1 MPAAAIATL
10 VVSAVLILALA
21 FYLIRII
28 LQLSELI
35 KTLGL
40 ITFGLR
46 SIAHRTEPVAEVVAA
61 IEADT
66 SAIDGALSAL
76 LASKMQQ
83 EAS

>member
-10 VVSAVLILALA
+10 AVSAVLILALA

-35 KTLGL
+35 RTLGL

-46 SIAHRTEPVAEVVAA
+46 SIAHRTEPVAGVVAA
-61 IEADT
+61 IEGDT

>member
-10 VVSAVLILALA
+10 AVSAVLILALA

-28 LQLSELI
+28 LQLRELI

-46 SIAHRTEPVAEVVAA
+46 AIAHRTEPVGEVVAA

-76 LASKMQQ
+76 LESKMQQ

>member
-1 MPAAAIATL
+1 M
-10 VVSAVLILALA
+10 SAVLILALA

-35 KTLGL
+35 RTLGL

-46 SIAHRTEPVAEVVAA
+46 SIAHRTEPVADVVAA

>member
-10 VVSAVLILALA
+10 AVSAVLILALA

-35 KTLGL
+35 RTLGL

-46 SIAHRTEPVAEVVAA
+46 SIAHRTEPVADVVAA

-76 LASKMQQ
+76 LASKMHQ

>member
-35 KTLGL
+35 RTLGL

-46 SIAHRTEPVAEVVAA
+46 SIAHRTEPVADIVAA

>member
-10 VVSAVLILALA
+10 AVSAVLILALA

-28 LQLSELI
+28 LQLSDLI
-35 KTLGL
+35 HTLGK

-46 SIAHRTEPVAEVVAA
+46 AIAHRTEPVNDVVAA

-66 SAIDGALSAL
+66 SAIDRALSDL
-76 LASKMQQ
+76 LASKMQK

>member
-28 LQLSELI
+28 AQLSELI
-35 KTLGL
+35 RTLGL

-46 SIAHRTEPVAEVVAA
+46 SIAHRTEPVADVVAA

>member
-35 KTLGL
+35 RTLGL

-46 SIAHRTEPVAEVVAA
+46 SIAHRTEPVADVVAA

>member
-10 VVSAVLILALA
+10 AVSAVLILALA

-35 KTLGL
+35 RTLGL

-46 SIAHRTEPVAEVVAA
+46 SIAHRTEPVADVVAA